1 MGKTLGEGSF
11 SQVVRGTRRPKNNS
25 KNELCPSAVKNVAV
39 KIIDRKSLATNMR
52 ERFLPREI
60 EIIKIA
66 SHPNIIRFHFML
78 ELRRNNLDRIFIIT
92 GKLLFCAIEKTF

>member
-11 SQVVRGTRRPKNNS
+11 SQVVHGTRRPKNNS

-92 GKLLFCAIEKTF
+92 GK